1 MLRVV
6 AISLLAFLFFYT
18 HALAAQ
24 CEVEA
29 QVKEVMI
36 QNCDGERLLGT
47 ASQDGTLVAPVIFDA
62 IPLGIETFWSDL
74 CQCDLWQVSGLAGAH
89 TRIVRFLRTGTGGAL
104 VLIPSGEFGS
114 EIGKISRVSQ
124 TLGFTVEVRDS
135 DVTGKRK
142 TLERFRFDGTKF
154 VKLK

>member
-6 AISLLAFLFFYT
+6 ASYLLAFLFFHT
-18 HALAAQ
+18 HALAQ

-36 QNCDGERLLGT
+36 QNCDGERFFGT
-47 ASQDGTLVAPVIFDA
+47 ANQDGTLVAPVVFDA

-114 EIGKISRVSQ
+114 EIGKFSRVSQ
-124 TLGFTVEVRDS
+124 ALGFTVEVRDS
-135 DVTGKRK
+135 AVAGKRQ